1 MGHAF
6 ALQGGE
12 HELWL
17 SRSGPNYRLHVGATC
32 VPVALVARG
41 EHAHDLTVSDATE
54 RVTIARSGDDVHV
67 HLDGE
72 AYFLRYAHNL
82 ERFAGQGAD
91 EHEALARAPMPGAV
105 ISVAVAPGDA
115 VRRGQA
121 LLVIE
126 SMKMETTIVA
136 PCDGVVQTMHV
147 ATGQTFD
154 RDAVLVTL
162 ELAAEAAA

>member
-6 ALQGGE
+6 RLQGSE

-17 SRSGPNYRLHVGATC
+17 SRSGPNYRLHVGDTC
-32 VPVALVARG
+32 IPVALAARG
-41 EHAHDLTVSDATE
+41 GHAHDLTVGDVTE
-54 RVTIARSGDDVHV
+54 RVSIVRLGDDVHI

-72 AYFLRYAHNL
+72 AHFLRYAHNL
-82 ERFAGQGAD
+82 ERFAGQNVD
-91 EHEALARAPMPGAV
+91 EHEAVARAPMPGAV
-105 ISVAVAPGDA
+105 ISVAVATGDA
-115 VRRGQA
+115 VQRGQA

-136 PCDGVVQTMHV
+136 PHDGVVQNVHV
-147 ATGQTFD
+147 VTGQTFD

-162 ELAAEAAA
+162 ERATGANP

>member
-6 ALQGGE
+6 SLQGAK

-17 SRSGPNYRLHVGATC
+17 SRSGPDYRLHVGATC

-41 EHAHDLTVSDATE
+41 EHSHDLTVGNVTE
-54 RVTIARSGDDVHV
+54 RVSIVRSGDDVHV

-72 AYFLRYAHNL
+72 AYLLRYVHDL
-82 ERFAGQGAD
+82 ERFAGQDAAED
-91 EHEALARAPMPGAV
+91 EAVARAPMPGAV
-105 ISVAVAPGDA
+105 ISVAVAPGEA

-126 SMKMETTIVA
+126 SMKMETTMVA
-136 PCDGVVQTMHV
+136 PRDGVVHTLHV
-147 ATGQTFD
+147 AAGQTFD

-162 ELAAEAAA
+162 ELAAEAKP